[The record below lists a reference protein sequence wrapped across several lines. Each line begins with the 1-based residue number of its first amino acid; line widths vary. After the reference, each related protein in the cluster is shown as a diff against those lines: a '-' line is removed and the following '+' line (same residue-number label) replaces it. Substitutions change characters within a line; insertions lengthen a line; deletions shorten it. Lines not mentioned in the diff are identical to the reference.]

1 MKTAVLCGKLF
12 DSETASVR
20 ENMMVLTEDSEIVQ
34 VCAGTEAPED
44 YHAVDLRSCFVTP
57 GLIDA
62 HVHLESNGT
71 EPPEE
76 SAYIL
81 PGALTIRAVRNVKAD
96 LMAGFTTV
104 RDCGGTEYI
113 GHSVRDAVARG
124 EIEGARVFSAGRCVT
139 STGGH
144 ADSHFSPYIE
154 TTYHGGIRVDG
165 AAEARR
171 AARHNIKYGADFIK
185 VMATG
190 GVMSRGTT
198 VGSQQLTMDELEA
211 VVEIA
216 KMYGVHTAAHAHG
229 TEGIKAAARAGI
241 TSVEHAMMLD
251 DEAVELFCEKGTY
264 HTPTIIAAER
274 IITEGPKHGLVPW
287 MVDKAKMVFEKHE
300 WGVREGLK
308 RGVRFTF
315 GTDAGTP
322 YNFHGR
328 QAYEFELMGRFGF
341 TPAQSLTAA
350 TRTNASLLGM
360 DGRLGRIEKGYIADL
375 CAFRGDPMKDVRAMQ
390 DCVFVMK
397 EGKIYRQEA

>member
-12 DSETASVR
+12 NSETALVQ
-20 ENMMVLTEDSEIVQ
+20 ENMTVLIEDRMIADVLP
-34 VCAGTEAPED
+34 GTAAPEGYD
-44 YHAVDLRSCFVTP
+44 VVDLRSAFVTP

-62 HVHLESNGT
+62 HVHLESVGD
-71 EPPEE
+71 EPHYE

-81 PGALTIRAVRNVKAD
+81 PGELAIRAVKNARAD

-113 GHSVRDAVARG
+113 SHSIRDGIARG
-124 EIEGARVFSAGRCVT
+124 DIEGPRVFSAGRCIT

-144 ADSHFSPYIE
+144 ADHHFSPYVE
-154 TTYHGGIRVDG
+154 ASFHGGIRVDG

-171 AARHNIKYGADFIK
+171 GARFNIKYGADFIK

-198 VGSQQLTMDELEA
+198 VGSQQLTNDELEA

-216 KMYGVHTAAHAHG
+216 KMYGIHTAAHAHG

-241 TSVEHAMMLD
+241 TSVEHAMMMD

-264 HTPTIIAAER
+264 HTPTIIAPER
-274 IITEGPKHGLVPW
+274 IIVEGPKHGLVPW
-287 MVDKAKMVFEKHE
+287 MVEKAKQVFECHE

-308 RGVRFTF
+308 RGVRFSF
-315 GTDAGTP
+315 GTDSGTP
-322 YNFHGR
+322 YNYHGQ
-328 QAYEFELMGRFGF
+328 QAYEFELMERFGF
-341 TPAQSLTAA
+341 TPAQALTAA
-350 TRTNASLLGM
+350 TRTNAALLSAS
-360 DGRLGRIEKGYIADL
+360 DRLGRVEKGYLADL
-375 CAFRGDPMKDVRAMQ
+375 SAFAGDPMQDIRALQ
-390 DCVFVMK
+390 TCVFVMK
-397 EGKIYRQEA
+397 EGRIYRQ